1 MSVAE
6 PGDRGNTTLR
16 LSQHNEVISK
26 PSAATSADAGARL
39 GALRIP
45 EVCRL
50 TGFGR
55 TTIYAAIKTGDLVA
69 RRYRRRTIVL
79 EEDLRA
85 FLRGL
90 PTIGS

>member
-1 MSVAE
+1 MKIAE
-6 PGDRGNTTLR
+6 TGDRGNATVHPSRPNDVTSR
-16 LSQHNEVISK
+16 H
-26 PSAATSADAGARL
+26 SAALSEDAGGSL

-79 EEDLRA
+79 EEDLQK

-90 PTIGS
+90 PTI

>member
-1 MSVAE
+1 MSGAE
-6 PGDRGNTTLR
+6 PRDHRMVSGRTRLDVVRPEPTTPLP
-16 LSQHNEVISK
+16 VV
-26 PSAATSADAGARL
+26 PGASL

-69 RRYRRRTIVL
+69 RRYGRRTIVL
-79 EEDLRA
+79 EEDLQK
-85 FLRGL
+85 FLRNL
-90 PTIGS
+90 PTI

>member
-1 MSVAE
+1 MSAAE
-6 PGDRGNTTLR
+6 PGDRGNATLR
-16 LSQHNEVISK
+16 SSRLSEVISK
-26 PSAATSADAGARL
+26 HSAALSEDVGGSL
-39 GALRIP
+39 SALRIP

-55 TTIYAAIKTGDLVA
+55 TTIYAAIKSGDLVA

-79 EEDLRA
+79 EEDLQR

-90 PTIGS
+90 PTI

>member
-1 MSVAE
+1 MRLSDPEKRSVALS
-6 PGDRGNTTLR
+6 GDVSG
-16 LSQHNEVISK
+16 S
-26 PSAATSADAGARL
+26 L

-55 TTIYAAIKTGDLVA
+55 TTVYAAIKAGDLVA
-69 RRYRRRTIVL
+69 RRYGRRTIVL
-79 EEDLRA
+79 EEDLQN

-90 PTIGS
+90 PKF

>member
-1 MSVAE
+1 MSIVE
-6 PGDRGNTTLR
+6 PEDRGNAMVRSIR
-16 LSQHNEVISK
+16 LNEVISK
-26 PSAATSADAGARL
+26 RSAALSEDAGGSL

-55 TTIYAAIKTGDLVA
+55 TTIYAAIKKGDLVA

-79 EEDLRA
+79 EEDLKK

-90 PTIGS
+90 PTI